1 MKQLQNYSFSY
12 SPDKKHLALS
22 VWMFHKKPESP
33 TLIYDGGQH
42 GLLYVT
48 PDSRP
53 VIVDYIAQNVRLDLM
68 GRKEVTLLEL
78 DEKTNQI
85 KRQTPVKIKKVKLMP
100 PFELEITQEEVI
112 LDQVQ
117 ETEIVQEKGYY
128 VFPRK
133 DDGLLITIKALK
145 SKQDNPVLFYNGAEH
160 ALLKVSDKT
169 TVILDYLDP
178 KIRPVLLNSKSVWIC
193 ECDYP
198 TKQLVR
204 EYPALVARVEEFP
217 EIELELT
224 LQQAMQKYLTL
235 QEIEEF
241 YVFVF
246 NKHDELS
253 LVMFQRGE
261 RGKRAILT
269 YDGKSDTAFL
279 YKNAT
284 ECVPLVKLDAKIR
297 KNLLK
302 YDKIHVYE
310 YDPIQNKKAYSYTAT
325 VKKG

>member
-1 MKQLQNYSFSY
+1 MKQLQNYSFAY
-12 SPDKKHLALS
+12 SPDGKNLGLT
-22 VWMFHKKPESP
+22 VWAFHRKPQDP
-33 TLIYDGGQH
+33 TLVYDGGPH
-42 GLLYVT
+42 GLLYIT
-48 PDSRP
+48 PDSKP
-53 VIVDYIAQNVRLDLM
+53 VIVDYIADGVRPKLFD
-68 GRKEVTLLEL
+68 RKEIILFEV
-78 DEKTNQI
+78 DEKENQI
-85 KRQTPVKIKKVKLMP
+85 KRKTVVKIKKVKVMP
-100 PFELEITQEEVI
+100 PFELDVTQEDVI
-112 LDQVQ
+112 LSQI
-117 ETEIVQEKGYY
+117 EGTEIVQEKGFY
-128 VFPRK
+128 VFRRN
-133 DDGLLITIKALK
+133 DGGLLFTIKALK
-145 SKQDNPVLFYNGAEH
+145 SKQKNPILFYDGGDH

-204 EYPALVARVEEFP
+204 EYEAPVSYMEEFP
-217 EIELELT
+217 DIELELT
-224 LQQAMQKYLTL
+224 LQQAVQKYLPK
-235 QEIEEF
+235 QEVEGF

-246 NKHDELS
+246 GKNGEAS

-261 RGKRAILT
+261 RGKRAVLT